1 MIHPPIDNLL
11 ERIDSKYALVIV
23 AAKRARQ
30 LNTYHHQLGE
40 GTIDTF
46 APPMVESRSK
56 NYLTMALEE
65 IAQGKLH
72 WELPERTCR
81 SEGAMPARR
90 HSCCSASRAASPP
103 TRREVV
109 RRLVRRPRRRSR

>member
-1 MIHPPIDNLL
+1 MIHPPIDKLL

-40 GTIDTF
+40 GNIDTF

-72 WELPERTCR
+72 WELPERTAYQECD
-81 SEGAMPARR
+81 GGCPATRTDRR
-90 HSCCSASRAASPP
+90 D
-103 TRREVV
+103 RRR
-109 RRLVRRPRRRSR
+109 RRLQDV